1 MWRRK
6 CDNLLVC
13 GSGGHTKRA
22 LVLAD
27 SLDRCCFIIPFES
40 QWAKERVG
48 KDYYSVV
55 SPRFKA
61 KSNKILTII
70 RTVFLFFH
78 SFILLVYIRPRCV
91 ISTGSG
97 LSLPVMLIA
106 RFLRVKTV
114 YIESPS
120 RVYVPSITGLFLM
133 GKVNLWLSNWP
144 ELAERYSD
152 VQYKGMLV

>member
-1 MWRRK
+1 MWRK
-6 CDNLLVC
+6 YNNLLVC

-22 LVLAD
+22 LQIAD

-48 KDYYSVV
+48 RDYYCVV

-61 KSNKILTII
+61 KSNKILTVI
-70 RTVFLFFH
+70 RTLFLFLH
-78 SFILLVYIRPRCV
+78 SLCLLVYIRPRRV

-106 RFLRVKTV
+106 QFLRMKTM

-120 RVYVPSITGLFLM
+120 RVYVPSITGKFLL
-133 GKVNLWLSNWP
+133 GKVDLWLGAWK
-144 ELAERYSD
+144 EMTEYSD
-152 VQYKGMLV
+152 FIEYMGLLA